1 MKEWYR
7 CSADEVLREL
17 GTSSAGLNRK
27 EVIRRR
33 RQFGENRVTE
43 SRKDPPWKI
52 FFKQYQDLLVM
63 ILLAAAVISF
73 LTDNGE
79 STLVIF
85 LVVTMNAALGTA
97 QQVKAR
103 KSLESLKRLSA
114 PHAAVIR
121 EGRRQQIEAW
131 EAVPGDILLLE
142 AGDLAAADARIVEC
156 ASLQVNESSLTGES
170 GAVFKRQEPCV
181 REMPLAERSC
191 MIYSGSLVTGG
202 RGMAVVTATGMET
215 EIGHIADMRMTQERK
230 KHLSR
235 SAWINLEAAWQQQF
249 WLSVWRS
256 FF

>member
-114 PHAAVIR
+114 PRAAVIR
-121 EGRRQQIEAW
+121 EGRRQQIGGY
-131 EAVPGDILLLE
+131 PF
-142 AGDLAAADARIVEC
+142 AG
-156 ASLQVNESSLTGES
+156 
-170 GAVFKRQEPCV
+170 
-181 REMPLAERSC
+181 
-191 MIYSGSLVTGG
+191 GG
-202 RGMAVVTATGMET
+202 RSGCGRCKNRGMCFPAG
-215 EIGHIADMRMTQERK
+215 Q
-230 KHLSR
+230 
-235 SAWINLEAAWQQQF
+235 
-249 WLSVWRS
+249 
-256 FF
+256 

>member
-114 PHAAVIR
+114 PHAA
-121 EGRRQQIEAW
+121 
-131 EAVPGDILLLE
+131 D
-142 AGDLAAADARIVEC
+142 
-156 ASLQVNESSLTGES
+156 
-170 GAVFKRQEPCV
+170 
-181 REMPLAERSC
+181 
-191 MIYSGSLVTGG
+191 
-202 RGMAVVTATGMET
+202 
-215 EIGHIADMRMTQERK
+215 
-230 KHLSR
+230 SR
-235 SAWINLEAAWQQQF
+235 SKPGRQCRGISFCWRREI
-249 WLSVWRS
+249 WLRQMQESWNVLPCRS
-256 FF
+256 MKVR

>member
-114 PHAAVIR
+114 PHAATADR
-121 EGRRQQIEAW
+121 SLG
-131 EAVPGDILLLE
+131 GS
-142 AGDLAAADARIVEC
+142 AGGYPFA
-156 ASLQVNESSLTGES
+156 G
-170 GAVFKRQEPCV
+170 
-181 REMPLAERSC
+181 
-191 MIYSGSLVTGG
+191 GG
-202 RGMAVVTATGMET
+202 RSGCGRCKNRGMCFPAG
-215 EIGHIADMRMTQERK
+215 Q
-230 KHLSR
+230 
-235 SAWINLEAAWQQQF
+235 
-249 WLSVWRS
+249 
-256 FF
+256 

>member
-7 CSADEVLREL
+7 CSADEVLREF
-17 GTSSAGLNRK
+17 GTSSAGLDRK

-202 RGMAVVTATGMET
+202 PWDGGGDRNRHGDRDRPYC
-215 EIGHIADMRMTQERK
+215 GHDE
-230 KHLSR
+230 
-235 SAWINLEAAWQQQF
+235 
-249 WLSVWRS
+249 
-256 FF
+256 